1 MKRTL
6 KKGICIATAAMM
18 VAGMTSV
25 TALADDTKASGKINF
40 YYWDAD
46 QTNEVNKVIEL
57 FNEQNPDVEVV
68 ATQIPSGEYWTK
80 LQTSL
85 PTGTG
90 PDVFWMNRNI
100 PDYINAD
107 LVMDLTD
114 RIESDGVDMSVYP
127 QFAQDL
133 YSRDGSIYAIPKD
146 YDGIGLFYNKAI
158 FDEMGVDYPTDD
170 MSWDE
175 LKDLATKTTNE
186 YHYGFISQ
194 NIGNICYPDFIYSN
208 GGRISSE
215 DNIGCEVNEEPAVE
229 AIQYLHDLMY
239 VDKVA
244 PSYAELQEMKGT
256 DMFAAGQAAMIT
268 AGSWSLSSFADAL
281 GDDLGICTMPVAK
294 TPAITVHG
302 LGYCISSKTENPD
315 ACWEFVKFCASKEA
329 QEATAASAIP
339 AYKGCD
345 QIWADTYSQYDA
357 EKLLAGAYYEGSLG
371 NPWWDKNFTDA
382 NTILTEAMTNIWAD
396 ENADIQAILDQCD
409 ADIEAIT
416 K

>member
-194 NIGNICYPDFIYSN
+194 NIGNICYQDFIYSN

-315 ACWEFVKFCASKEA
+315 ACW
-329 QEATAASAIP
+329 
-339 AYKGCD
+339 
-345 QIWADTYSQYDA
+345 
-357 EKLLAGAYYEGSLG
+357 
-371 NPWWDKNFTDA
+371 
-382 NTILTEAMTNIWAD
+382 
-396 ENADIQAILDQCD
+396 
-409 ADIEAIT
+409 
-416 K
+416 